1 MNIGSIGWR
10 EYVLMLTDDY
20 TRYVNLMNLDI
31 KCKSEV
37 LSKFVKYVSMLENE
51 TGLWVWEW

>member
-1 MNIGSIGWR
+1 
-10 EYVLMLTDDY
+10 MLTDDY

-51 TGLWVWEW
+51 TGL

>member
-1 MNIGSIGWR
+1 
-10 EYVLMLTDDY
+10 MLTDDY

-31 KCKSEV
+31 KGKSEV

-51 TGLWVWEW
+51 TGL